1 MLKDIMATH
10 EQTLSKSTSMG
21 TPPRALPHQDAME
34 TESGDEPLDDDG
46 VASVQST
53 SSLVIARRSVR
64 LRVSPSTSS
73 SRKRLAEEEAV
84 ESHGEREPFAL
95 RCELAEVM
103 EIMQARERWWIH
115 GVRELESEVRER
127 WTARDRLLEQAQSE
141 SDARD
146 QELRKLLMNAERQNW
161 RHEKV
166 SRNQAR
172 ALVDAE
178 VSAQRQQQ
186 LMMKRSRAQ
195 CVLCP

>member
-10 EQTLSKSTSMG
+10 EQTLSKSTSTG

-64 LRVSPSTSS
+64 LRVSPSTSR

-84 ESHGEREPFAL
+84 ESHGEREPSAL

-103 EIMQARERWWIH
+103 EIVQEYDPAKGY
-115 GVRELESEVRER
+115 GV
-127 WTARDRLLEQAQSE
+127 
-141 SDARD
+141 
-146 QELRKLLMNAERQNW
+146 
-161 RHEKV
+161 
-166 SRNQAR
+166 
-172 ALVDAE
+172 ALCLVG
-178 VSAQRQQQ
+178 
-186 LMMKRSRAQ
+186 
-195 CVLCP
+195 